1 MSRVLE
7 GRLAM
12 VTGAAD
18 GIGRGIVE
26 LFVEEGARVVAVD
39 IQEALMREA
48 YAAVPAVS
56 TIALDVT
63 DADAPR
69 RLRAFAEEKLGGL
82 DILVN
87 NAGIGGDFKH
97 IAETSDENYRRVMAV
112 NVEAP
117 FRTTREMIPLLAKN
131 KRGRIIT
138 TGSTC
143 SHFAMTGLG
152 VYTMSKHAVL
162 GMMKAF
168 AYELGPLGITSN
180 NIEPGNTLT
189 GITRPIFPSADSKAG
204 RDYIDKTSVLGRY
217 GLPEDLAGAALY
229 LASDRASFVT
239 GRSIA
244 VDGGM
249 MCALYATPL

>member
-1 MSRVLE
+1 MSGTLE

-39 IQEALMREA
+39 IQQKLLSEA
-48 YAAVPAVS
+48 YDGNDAVHA
-56 TIALDVT
+56 IALDVT
-63 DADAPR
+63 EDDAPR
-69 RLRAFAEEKLGGL
+69 RLRAFAEERLGGL

-87 NAGIGGDFKH
+87 NAGIGGEFNH
-97 IAETSDENYRRVMAV
+97 ITKTSDESYRRVMAV

-117 FRTTREMIPLLAKN
+117 FRITREMIPLLAKHR
-131 KRGRIIT
+131 RGRIIT

-168 AYELGPLGITSN
+168 AFELGEFGITSN

-189 GITRPIFPSADSKAG
+189 GITRPIFPGADTEAGKA
-204 RDYIDKTSVLGRY
+204 YISKTSVLGRY
-217 GLPEDLAGAALY
+217 GEPEDLAGAALY